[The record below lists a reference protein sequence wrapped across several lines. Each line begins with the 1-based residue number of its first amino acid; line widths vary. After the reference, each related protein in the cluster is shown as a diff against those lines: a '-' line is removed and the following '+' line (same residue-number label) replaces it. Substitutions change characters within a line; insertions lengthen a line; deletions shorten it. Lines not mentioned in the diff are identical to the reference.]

1 MTNKLNIK
9 VKVIKKVSIGKY
21 LERIRPYLSNMIGEL
36 TKSGKQEIQ
45 LPMTIYFISSNGNDD
60 KQLMYLKSD
69 NIKIT
74 IDSVT
79 EEIIK
84 ELFQLLLT
92 QYQSSLEES
101 RKGMI
106 LSSNVKK

>member
-1 MTNKLNIK
+1 
-9 VKVIKKVSIGKY
+9 
-21 LERIRPYLSNMIGEL
+21 
-36 TKSGKQEIQ
+36 
-45 LPMTIYFISSNGNDD
+45 MTIYFISSNGNDD

-92 QYQSSLEES
+92 KCQSSLEES

>member
-1 MTNKLNIK
+1 
-9 VKVIKKVSIGKY
+9 
-21 LERIRPYLSNMIGEL
+21 
-36 TKSGKQEIQ
+36 
-45 LPMTIYFISSNGNDD
+45 MTIYFISSNGNDD
-60 KQLMYLKSD
+60 KQLTYLKSD

-92 QYQSSLEES
+92 IYQSSLEES

>member
-1 MTNKLNIK
+1 
-9 VKVIKKVSIGKY
+9 
-21 LERIRPYLSNMIGEL
+21 
-36 TKSGKQEIQ
+36 
-45 LPMTIYFISSNGNDD
+45 MTIYFISSNGNDD

-84 ELFQLLLT
+84 ELFQLSLT
-92 QYQSSLEES
+92 KYQSSLEDS

>member
-1 MTNKLNIK
+1 
-9 VKVIKKVSIGKY
+9 
-21 LERIRPYLSNMIGEL
+21 
-36 TKSGKQEIQ
+36 
-45 LPMTIYFISSNGNDD
+45 MTIYFISSNGNDD

-84 ELFQLLLT
+84 ELFQLRLT
-92 QYQSSLEES
+92 KYQSSLEES

>member
-1 MTNKLNIK
+1 
-9 VKVIKKVSIGKY
+9 
-21 LERIRPYLSNMIGEL
+21 
-36 TKSGKQEIQ
+36 
-45 LPMTIYFISSNGNDD
+45 MTIYFISSNGNDD
-60 KQLMYLKSD
+60 KQLTYLKSD

-74 IDSVT
+74 TDSVT

-92 QYQSSLEES
+92 KYQSSLEES
-101 RKGMI
+101 RKGVI

>member
-1 MTNKLNIK
+1 
-9 VKVIKKVSIGKY
+9 
-21 LERIRPYLSNMIGEL
+21 
-36 TKSGKQEIQ
+36 
-45 LPMTIYFISSNGNDD
+45 MTIYFISSNGNDD

-79 EEIIK
+79 EEITK

-92 QYQSSLEES
+92 KYQSSLEES

>member
-1 MTNKLNIK
+1 
-9 VKVIKKVSIGKY
+9 
-21 LERIRPYLSNMIGEL
+21 
-36 TKSGKQEIQ
+36 
-45 LPMTIYFISSNGNDD
+45 MTIYFISSNGNDD
-60 KQLMYLKSD
+60 KKLMYLKSD

-84 ELFQLLLT
+84 ELFQLSLT
-92 QYQSSLEES
+92 KYQSSLEES

>member
-1 MTNKLNIK
+1 
-9 VKVIKKVSIGKY
+9 
-21 LERIRPYLSNMIGEL
+21 
-36 TKSGKQEIQ
+36 
-45 LPMTIYFISSNGNDD
+45 MTIYFISSNGNDD

-92 QYQSSLEES
+92 KYQSSLEES

-106 LSSNVKK
+106 LSLNVKK

>member
-1 MTNKLNIK
+1 
-9 VKVIKKVSIGKY
+9 
-21 LERIRPYLSNMIGEL
+21 
-36 TKSGKQEIQ
+36 
-45 LPMTIYFISSNGNDD
+45 MTIYFISSNGNDD

-84 ELFQLLLT
+84 ELFQLSLT
-92 QYQSSLEES
+92 KYQSSLEES